1 MRALVLQ
8 HDHLSPPGA
17 IGERLTD
24 YGYDVE
30 EYLVVPA
37 DRFQSPNVDTPIP
50 DLTAYDAVVIM
61 GAAWSVY
68 DDASIG
74 AWVHREIDAVAAAD
88 RAGVPV
94 LGICFGGQVLAAT
107 HGGLVERSPAPEI
120 GWHAVSSDDDALI
133 PGGEWFQWHFDRWR
147 LPPGSTEVARNAS
160 ASQGFVLRRNLAVQ
174 FHPEL
179 ATDALIGWLD
189 NGGGTEARAAG
200 YDVEALIEATR
211 EREADAAVRAR
222 RLVDSFVRTVA
233 TTAVS

>member
-24 YGYDVE
+24 HGYDVE

-37 DRFQSPNVDTPIP
+37 DRFGSPNVDTPIP
-50 DLTAYDAVVIM
+50 ELTDYDAVVIM

-68 DDASIG
+68 DDDAIG

-94 LGICFGGQVLAAT
+94 FGICFGGQVLAAT
-107 HGGLVERSPAPEI
+107 HGGIVERSPAPEI
-120 GWHAVSSDDDALI
+120 GWRAVGTDDEALI
-133 PGGEWFQWHFDRWR
+133 PGGEWFQWHFDRWA
-147 LPPGSTEVARNAS
+147 LPPGAIEIARNES

-179 ATDALIGWLD
+179 SADALVGWLGNGADAEAAAAGYEVDALI
-189 NGGGTEARAAG
+189 A
-200 YDVEALIEATR
+200 ATR
-211 EREADAAVRAR
+211 EREAEAAVRAR
-222 RLVDSFVRTVA
+222 RLVDSFVLKVA
-233 TTAVS
+233 RS